1 MHGHLARDCPSTGTK
16 PLTSS
21 GGSTG
26 PTHGSSF
33 KSGRS
38 GPKRG
43 RGKHVRF
50 GGMNVLYDS
59 EGIEYPVD
67 DYGQVYVPFELEQT
81 GAGEIE
87 EEKDKSYKKLKR
99 SYASV
104 AAVGATRCSTGIGPY
119 KNIKNWR
126 EAAEY
131 LHRVDRARILR
142 REGSVITC
150 SLEALRHEMER
161 NAGQQQRSKTV
172 VGYCS
177 CGAAYPSRVQCGGN
191 RKARRAR
198 QRANRER
205 LRDERVVSRMLARV
219 LSPSQGGSAPRNL
232 ETIGKLQVLSNFSS
246 SNATAGKENLSRSD
260 NPMYVGLAMPTHRV
274 EVDKNGKK
282 QIKSRKIEDGLLM
295 VVAARIYGRQ
305 CVH

>member
-1 MHGHLARDCPSTGTK
+1 M
-16 PLTSS
+16 
-21 GGSTG
+21 
-26 PTHGSSF
+26 
-33 KSGRS
+33 
-38 GPKRG
+38 
-43 RGKHVRF
+43 
-50 GGMNVLYDS
+50 
-59 EGIEYPVD
+59 
-67 DYGQVYVPFELEQT
+67 
-81 GAGEIE
+81 
-87 EEKDKSYKKLKR
+87 
-99 SYASV
+99 

-119 KNIKNWR
+119 KTIKNWR

-177 CGAAYPSRVQCGGN
+177 CGAAYPSRVQRGGN
-191 RKARRAR
+191 REARRAR
-198 QRANRER
+198 QRANREC

-219 LSPSQGGSAPRNL
+219 LSPSQGGSAPRNP

-260 NPMYVGLAMPTHRV
+260 NPMYVGLAMPTYRV
-274 EVDKNGKK
+274 EVDKKGKK
-282 QIKSRKIEDGLLM
+282 QIKNRKIEDGLLM
-295 VVAARIYGRQ
+295 LVAARIYGKTVCALIDSGATRCFVTPAYVTAMGLKEQ
-305 CVH
+305 PRDTFLELGNGEKFLSRGYVPDVPVVTAGLTVKIGPTVTNLLHEVDLVLGINWLQLVNPVVD